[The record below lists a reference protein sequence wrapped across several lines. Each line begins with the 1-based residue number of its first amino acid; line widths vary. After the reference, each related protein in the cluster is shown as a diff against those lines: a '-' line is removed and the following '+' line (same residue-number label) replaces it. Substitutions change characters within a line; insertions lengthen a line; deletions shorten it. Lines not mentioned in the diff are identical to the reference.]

1 VGKVIK
7 ISIKVFIGVLL
18 VLFSIPTTIWIVIQD
33 FRVQTWLVGKA
44 TQIIED
50 NLGASVTIEKF
61 DYRPFNKVLLRN
73 VFIQDLN
80 GDTLIYAKTITANLL
95 RYSSSKNLLSFQRV
109 TLENAS
115 INFLTDTSGTMNLT
129 EFVQIFRSK
138 KEKTNEKYLII
149 DIRNASFVEST
160 FKMHKDSTLELS
172 NRINF
177 QDLLLNNLNLEINNI
192 TIASDTISFTINDL
206 SFFDKS
212 GFTVDRFRSEISF
225 SSKHM
230 DFEKL
235 RVRSMASSLNIPFL
249 KLSYSNWSDMS
260 DFINTV
266 DLNGSI
272 DKSILSTRFLSYFV
286 SAVSILNEVF
296 SIEGSFRGPIS
307 DFRLRNFVISTKSNT
322 NLQFNASLTGLPDFN
337 NTLLFADFKN
347 LSTTI
352 VDVKNF
358 KNIKTGKQIIDLPE
372 NLNSLERVSY
382 SGNFTGFIS
391 DFVAYGTIKSAIGNL
406 SIDLS
411 FKPGAKSRTNFN
423 GNLSTNELN
432 LGKLLDNKMLG
443 YTSLKATVK
452 GSTDYKNHLEATTDA
467 NIFAFEANDYRY
479 TNIDISGNLSNK
491 TFVGSL
497 FLDDP
502 NAKMNFLGKVDL
514 ADTIPVFD
522 FSAFV
527 PKLDLV
533 KLNFN
538 KADSISQIS
547 FLLTAKFSG
556 NNLDNSQ
563 GEIKIV
569 NCFYKNQNGEVKT
582 ADITINAN
590 NTADSK
596 HIAIKSEFIDGE
608 LRGKYN
614 YANIFNSFEKLV
626 YLYIPAL
633 SPDNQKTELEKSV
646 VENPE
651 YNDYIV
657 RLRVKKTQ
665 KLTDVIIPGFRIAE
679 NTNVFGIYNPDFQT
693 LTVKVSIPE
702 LVIAG
707 NVIKNIS
714 IEGQTNDST
723 FVASIS
729 TPNFD
734 YGGTFVRNISLKA
747 EASNNNINSSL
758 SWDNRTTI
766 KNQGEILASTMF
778 KHSNDRSGRIEV
790 NFLQSAFFLN
800 DTIWNITPSN
810 IFIDSTAISINNFG
824 LQNKKQRLNING
836 KIASS
841 ETDTIRVDLENIDI
855 SNLNL
860 YTKGMGYEFMGEVDG
875 YAMVTDITKAPIFFA
890 DLVINNTM
898 INNQLLGNLSLGS
911 QWFADD
917 KRLSVSIVNKSNN
930 EPTFIIGGDIFPE
943 SKIIDLKAT
952 INEFKLNYIEPL
964 LADNVQDIEGNIA
977 GSLNITGTFER
988 PVLNGTLRVI
998 DAAGTIDFTR
1008 TRYRMSDPIVIE
1020 NSNIQF
1026 RNFRL
1031 YDSNNRI
1038 ATLNGSVRTNFFK
1051 DISLDLS
1058 LTPNNFQFLNTTE
1071 RDNELFYG
1079 TVYATGQVRVT
1090 GSPSNIVT
1098 NVSVRT
1104 EPRTAIFLPLSSS
1117 REVADHDFVS
1127 FINRSSEIFIFEES
1141 IGIESVKKLNLSLTL
1156 DMQVTPEAEVQI
1168 IIDKQLGDIIR
1179 ANGSGNL
1186 KMEINPTNDVF
1197 NMFGQYVIERGD
1209 YLFTLQGVIN
1219 KRFRIGQGSTIT
1231 WNGQVDDAIMDINAI
1246 YSLRTTLG
1254 PLNPGSTEEIYGRRT
1269 QVDCYINLAGKLMEP
1284 NIGFD
1289 IKVPIAE
1296 TDESVNAIVQ
1306 NALNTDERMS
1316 KQFLSLLVIN
1326 NFTSDLESQGGGFV
1340 GQGLASTASEMLSNQ
1355 LSNWLSQWSSAF
1367 DIGLNWRPGD
1377 EVSSN
1382 EIELALST
1390 QLFDNRLIIN
1400 SNVDMGG
1407 GDKNV
1412 GSPIAGDFSA
1422 ELKIV
1427 PSGKI
1432 RLKAFARSNDDV
1444 IDAANNQNDYTTGV
1458 GLMYREDFNT
1468 LNELWRRYMS
1478 IFRRKEETLPE
1489 NEYTE
1494 ASEDSTHRP
1503 L

>member
-1 VGKVIK
+1 VGKGIK
-7 ISIKVFIGVLL
+7 ISIKIFLIVLL
-18 VLFSIPTTIWIVIQD
+18 VIFSIPTTIWIVIQD
-33 FRVQTWLVGKA
+33 YRVQTWLVGKA
-44 TQIIED
+44 THIIED
-50 NLGASVTIEKF
+50 QFGTTVSIEKF

-80 GDTLIYAKTITANLL
+80 GDTLIYAKTVSANLL
-95 RYSSSKNLLSFQRV
+95 RYSRSKNLLSFQKV
-109 TLENAS
+109 SLDDAS
-115 INFLTDTSGTMNLT
+115 INFLTDTSGIMNLT
-129 EFVQIFRSK
+129 QFIQIFKSK
-138 KEKTNEKYLII
+138 KEKTRESALTI
-149 DIRNASFVEST
+149 DIKNASFVDSR
-160 FKMHKDSTLELS
+160 FRMYRDSTIELTD
-172 NRINF
+172 RINF
-177 QDLLLNNLNLEINNI
+177 QDILLQKFNLEINDI
-192 TIASDTISFTINDL
+192 VIESDTIRFAINEFSFV
-206 SFFDKS
+206 DKS
-212 GFTVDRFRSEISF
+212 GFTVDRFRSEVSF

-235 RVRSMASSLNIPFL
+235 RLRSMASSLNIPFL
-249 KLSYSNWSDMS
+249 KLSYSSWNDMS
-260 DFINTV
+260 DFINLV
-266 DLNGSI
+266 DLNGNV
-272 DKSILSTRFLSYFV
+272 DKSIVSTKFLSYFV
-286 SAVSILNEVF
+286 PSVSILNEIF
-296 SIEGSFRGPIS
+296 SIEGNFRGPIS
-307 DFRLRNFVISTKSNT
+307 DFRLRNFVISTKSTT

-337 NTLLFADFKN
+337 NTLLFVDFKN
-347 LSTTI
+347 LSTSI
-352 VDVKNF
+352 KDVKNF
-358 KNIKTGKQIIDLPE
+358 KNIKTGKQIIELPE
-372 NLNSLERVSY
+372 NLNSLENVSY

-423 GNLSTNELN
+423 GKLSTNELN

-443 YTSLKATVK
+443 FTSLKATVK
-452 GSTDYKNHLEATTDA
+452 GSTDYKKHLEATTDA

-497 FLDDP
+497 YLDDP

-533 KLNFN
+533 KLNLN
-538 KADSISQIS
+538 KVDSISQIS

-582 ADITINAN
+582 SDITINAN

-596 HIAIKSEFIDGE
+596 LVALKSEFIEGE

-633 SPDNQKTELEKSV
+633 SPDNQKTKLDKSAT
-646 VENPE
+646 ENPE
-651 YNDYIV
+651 FNDYIV
-657 RLRVKKTQ
+657 RLRVRKTQ
-665 KLTDVIIPGFRIAE
+665 KLTDVLFPGFKIAE
-679 NTNVFGIYNPDFQT
+679 NTNIFGIYNPDMQT

-714 IEGQTNDST
+714 IDGQTNDST
-723 FVASIS
+723 FVASVS

-734 YGGTFVRNISLKA
+734 YGGTFVRNIAIKA
-747 EASNNNINSSL
+747 EASNNRVITSL
-758 SWDNRTTI
+758 SWDNRTAI
-766 KNQGEILASTMF
+766 KNQGEILASTIF
-778 KHSNDRSGRIEV
+778 RHKSDRSGRIEV
-790 NFLQSAFFLN
+790 NFQKSAFFLN
-800 DTIWNITPSN
+800 DTIWNIIPSN
-810 IFIDSTAISINNFG
+810 IYIDSTILSINDFE
-824 LQNKKQRLNING
+824 LQNKQQKLNING

-841 ETDTIRVDLENIDI
+841 VHDSIRVDLENIDI

-860 YTKGMGYEFMGEVDG
+860 YTKGRGYEFEGQVNG
-875 YAMVTDITKAPIFFA
+875 YAMVSDITKTPIFFA
-890 DLVINNTM
+890 DLLISNTK
-898 INNQLLGNLSLGS
+898 INNQLLGNLSLNS
-911 QWFADD
+911 QWYADD
-917 KRLSVSIVNKSNN
+917 KRLSVNIINKSNN
-930 EPTFIIGGDIFPE
+930 ESTFIVNGDIYPE
-943 SKIIDLKAT
+943 SKTLDLKAT
-952 INEFKLNYIEPL
+952 INEFKINYIEPL
-964 LADNVQDIEGNIA
+964 LADNVQDIEGDIA
-977 GSLNITGTFER
+977 GNVNVTGTFEQ
-988 PVLNGTLRVI
+988 PIINGTLRVI

-1020 NSNIQF
+1020 NSNILF
-1026 RNFRL
+1026 RNFKI
-1031 YDSNNRI
+1031 YDTNNRI
-1038 ATLNGSVRTNFFK
+1038 AVLNGIVRTNFFK
-1051 DISLDLS
+1051 DINLDLS
-1058 LTPNNFQFLNTTE
+1058 LAPNNFQFLNTTE

-1079 TVYATGQVRVT
+1079 TVYATGQARLT
-1090 GSPSNIVT
+1090 GTPSNIVA
-1098 NVSVRT
+1098 NVSVKT
-1104 EPRTAIFLPLSSS
+1104 ESRTAIFLPLSSS

-1141 IGIESVKKLNLSLTL
+1141 IGLESVKKSNISLTL

-1186 KMEINPTNDVF
+1186 KMEINPSNDVF

-1231 WNGQVDDAIMDINAI
+1231 WNGEVDEAIMDINAI

-1254 PLNPGSTEEIYGRRT
+1254 PLNPGSTEEVYSRRT
-1269 QVDCYINLAGKLMEP
+1269 QVDCYIKLAGKLMEP
-1284 NIGFD
+1284 NIGFE

-1326 NFTSDLESQGGGFV
+1326 NFTSDIESQGGGGFV

-1468 LNELWRRYMS
+1468 LNELWRRYTN
-1478 IFRRKEETLPE
+1478 IFRRKEDPVVETEYSEE
-1489 NEYTE
+1489 N
-1494 ASEDSTHRP
+1494 D
-1503 L
+1503 